1 MAAALRSGC
10 RLCLPLATVAAPVR
24 RGSPGA
30 AMRQPAAL
38 PGSPGRGAQAGG
50 GGWLGALRFDNLALR
65 SLPVDASEAAGP
77 RAVPGACFSRVRP
90 SPLQNPRLVAM
101 SLPAL
106 ALLGLEAPAAD
117 REAAEAEAALYF
129 SGNRLL
135 PGSEPAAHCYCGHQF
150 GSFAGQLG
158 DGAAMYLGEVLG
170 PRGER
175 WEMQLK
181 GAGLT
186 PFSR

>member
-1 MAAALRSGC
+1 M
-10 RLCLPLATVAAPVR
+10 
-24 RGSPGA
+24 
-30 AMRQPAAL
+30 QHPAASSAR
-38 PGSPGRGAQAGG
+38 PGSPEHGAGAAAGPGAGG
-50 GGWLGALRFDNLALR
+50 AGGAGGWLGALRFDNLALR
-65 SLPVDASEAAGP
+65 SLPVEHSEDSAP
-77 RAVPGACFSRVRP
+77 RAVPGACFCRVLP
-90 SPLQNPRLVAM
+90 TPLRNPRLVAM

-106 ALLGLEAPAAD
+106 ALLGLEAAELEE
-117 REAAEAEAALYF
+117 REEAEAALYF

-170 PRGER
+170 PRGGR